1 MIRMR
6 PLALVVTLA
15 ILAGAAWYLYD
26 PPWTTIVT
34 SGMRDWEEDPPG
46 TRFRWTNGHG
56 SFFIPSTATSMTL
69 PIKAWFPGPNGE
81 PVRVSVSVD
90 DRFLMEIAVKNP
102 LEWESTTMPLP
113 RRLTHRRFRRI
124 DLRVSR
130 TMKQFNLGVAVGD
143 VRLTYP
149 SP

>member
-15 ILAGAAWYLYD
+15 ILTGTAWYLYD
-26 PPWTTIVT
+26 PPWTALVT

-56 SFFIPSTATSMTL
+56 SFFIASTATSMTL